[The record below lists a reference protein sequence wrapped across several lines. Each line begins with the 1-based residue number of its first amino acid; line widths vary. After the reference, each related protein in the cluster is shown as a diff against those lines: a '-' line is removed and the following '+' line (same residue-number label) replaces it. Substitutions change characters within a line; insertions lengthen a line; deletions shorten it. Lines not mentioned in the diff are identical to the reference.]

1 MRTLKQK
8 KRNRLLAA
16 LLAVAMMF
24 QMLPLMA
31 FADGGTGSTA
41 EKVRLNGKYYNTLQE
56 AIDAAGTEGNG
67 YTIYLGKGVYSLTG
81 DENEKIKK
89 SLTFVGAGIG
99 KTTWQIRAPE
109 RPYGAGDNWHS
120 ESDGDGG
127 DGWCDYGFDG
137 SDSITFQDMTVI
149 GSVDPDG
156 NIQAHN
162 LQGFIRIQH
171 ITLDNCE
178 FKGRADYWGY
188 TSTTFNNVTFYAPG
202 TAEFPVG
209 KTDYSLWTYTGSE
222 YTFRNCTF
230 HSNGKTINVYRTCD
244 PRTDPNVGVKDD
256 VTVNFDNCTVY
267 SPSTEGKQAL
277 KIDDTY
283 MGYSKFILNITNPQ
297 VTATRDKFTCSQVFG
312 FGDKE
317 YCNTGKTD
325 VKINGEVVWSG
336 GKKLTHSYT
345 DGKKDQAYDITNPS
359 DWREWKPGPDRI
371 QVRDVTR
378 KCKYCGWEEPSQEY
392 ASVYSLQYNL
402 NGGTGAKGANYEE
415 HLWRQDEDVPLA
427 ADPSREGYKFVGW
440 KDAAGRTYSYPDKA
454 ETVLKLKRDTV
465 LTAQWADL
473 ANDPIL
479 TVEGGTITAKKDG
492 AELTLNIQEV
502 GDTQKTTVPAGAEVT
517 VELNKD
523 AIPQNM
529 NFDRWTLDGWTLDD
543 EMLKNELDAALNQ
556 ETIKFTM
563 PTHDLSVE
571 AVYQGTAGDSG
582 DSSIIGT
589 VVIGAAGA
597 ALLGWGTYQLGTE
610 CLKKYY
616 GLPYFPS
623 NRSVLAM
630 MLWED
635 AGKPMPE
642 SELLY
647 PDVGQEERDM
657 DLQHAARWAM
667 ENELFPDLNDEGT
680 AEEERKFYPDNTVS
694 KISALRAWRKAQEL
708 KQKA

>member
-24 QMLPLMA
+24 QMLPMMA
-31 FADGGTGSTA
+31 FAAEGDGAGSTKGEISVDSNESFKA
-41 EKVRLNGKYYNTLQE
+41 AVQSVPADGEVTIHLGAGKYTLYEDPGPNRSLVNQGVKIHLVGE
-56 AIDAAGTEGNG
+56 GIDTTTLEIGGPLNDPPRGHEEQGSDYSFMNADTVTFEDMTLTTRYQRNYQGFSHIKNETRVNRCKING
-67 YTIYLGKGVYSLTG
+67 YT
-81 DENEKIKK
+81 
-89 SLTFVGAGIG
+89 A
-99 KTTWQIRAPE
+99 
-109 RPYGAGDNWHS
+109 
-120 ESDGDGG
+120 
-127 DGWCDYGFDG
+127 
-137 SDSITFQDMTVI
+137 
-149 GSVDPDG
+149 
-156 NIQAHN
+156 
-162 LQGFIRIQH
+162 
-171 ITLDNCE
+171 
-178 FKGRADYWGY
+178 YWGY
-188 TSTTFNNVTFYAPG
+188 QSATFTDTEFNPPLLQYALWTYCSPVMTFDHCTFNASGKVINVY
-202 TAEFPVG
+202 
-209 KTDYSLWTYTGSE
+209 TDYSAGS
-222 YTFRNCTF
+222 
-230 HSNGKTINVYRTCD
+230 HDI
-244 PRTDPNVGVKDD
+244 
-256 VTVNFDNCTVY
+256 TVNFKDCTVNG
-267 SPSTEGKQAL
+267 SSIKQAL
-277 KIDDTY
+277 NINDSN
-283 MGYSKFILNITNPQ
+283 MGGFKYILNITNPQ
-297 VTATRDKFTCSQVFG
+297 LPEARDDIARDDTTCSRVFG
-312 FGDKE
+312 FGGKDKAKT
-317 YCNTGKTD
+317 NNKGKTD
-325 VKINGEVVWSG
+325 VKINGELVWSE

-345 DGKKDQAYDITNPS
+345 DGEKDQAYDITYS
-359 DWREWKPGPDRI
+359 AWRQWDERNDE
-371 QVRDVTR
+371 RDVART
-378 KCKYCGWEEPSQEY
+378 CKYCGWEENYTER

-402 NGGTGAKGANYEE
+402 NGGTGAEGADYNDAFYHEKE
-415 HLWRQDEDVPLA
+415 SVTLA
-427 ADPSREGYKFVGW
+427 AAPSCEGYDFVCW
-440 KDAAGRTYSYPDKA
+440 KDAAGRTYPAGA
-454 ETVLKLKRDTV
+454 EIVLQGDTV
-465 LTAQWADL
+465 LTAQWADP

-502 GDTQKTTVPAGAEVT
+502 GDTQKATVPAGAEVT

-610 CLKKYY
+610 CLMKYY

-635 AGKPMPE
+635 AGKPMP
-642 SELLY
+642 SSTLLY
-647 PDVGQEERDM
+647 PDVGQKERDM

-667 ENELFPDLNDEGT
+667 ENELMPDLNPQKDL
-680 AEEERKFYPDNTVS
+680 APEEVKFYPDNTVS

>member
-1 MRTLKQK
+1 M
-8 KRNRLLAA
+8 AA

-31 FADGGTGSTA
+31 FADEGAGSTA
-41 EKVRLNGKYYNTLQE
+41 EKVRIGTTEYDTLL
-56 AIDAAGTEGNG
+56 AAVQAANSGDTITLGEGE
-67 YTIYLGKGVYSLTG
+67 YSLYKAVDDKVGGVKQYTAG
-81 DENEKIKK
+81 KD
-89 SLTFVGAGIG
+89 LTFVGKGKDKTKWYIGAKVPDPANLGTEYNSDYSFDGAGTITFKDMTLHAGSEKKEDYLGFTRPNSTVVDNCVVEG
-99 KTTWQIRAPE
+99 KT
-109 RPYGAGDNWHS
+109 
-120 ESDGDGG
+120 
-127 DGWCDYGFDG
+127 F
-137 SDSITFQDMTVI
+137 
-149 GSVDPDG
+149 
-156 NIQAHN
+156 
-162 LQGFIRIQH
+162 
-171 ITLDNCE
+171 
-178 FKGRADYWGY
+178 YWGY
-188 TSTTFNNVTFYAPG
+188 ESATFTDTEFDPPFLDYA
-202 TAEFPVG
+202 
-209 KTDYSLWTYTGSE
+209 LWTYSSPVM
-222 YTFRNCTF
+222 TFNRCTF
-230 HSNGKTINVYRTCD
+230 NAKGKVIYVHNDYK
-244 PRTDPNVGVKDD
+244 PEDD
-256 VTVNFDNCTVY
+256 NTEKQDITVNFNDCTVDGF
-267 SPSTEGKQAL
+267 SGKQAL
-277 KIDDTY
+277 TINDSNMGDHKI
-283 MGYSKFILNITNPQ
+283 ILNITNPH
-297 VTATRDKFTCSQVFG
+297 VTAYRDDTTCSQVFG
-312 FGDKE
+312 FGGKAGN
-317 YCNTGKTD
+317 NTGRTKVWID
-325 VKINGEVVWSG
+325 DDLVWSM
-336 GKKLTHSYT
+336 GKMRTHSYT
-345 DGKKDQAYDITNPS
+345 DGKKEEAYDKTYS
-359 DWREWKPGPDRI
+359 AWRDSEADRI
-371 QVRDVTR
+371 QVQDEIR
-378 KCKYCGWEEPSQEY
+378 KCKYCGWEETSPKY

-402 NGGTGAKGANYEE
+402 NGGTGAEGANYDDA
-415 HLWRQDEDVPLA
+415 LCRQDENVTLA
-427 ADPSREGYKFVGW
+427 AAPSREGYKFVGW
-440 KDAAGRTYSYPDKA
+440 KDAAGRTYSAKA
-454 ETVLKLKRDTV
+454 ETVLKRDTV
-465 LTAQWADL
+465 LTAQWADP

-502 GDTQKTTVPAGAEVT
+502 GDTQKTAVPAGAEVT
-517 VELNKD
+517 VELNKE

-543 EMLKNELDAALNQ
+543 EMLKNELDALLNQ

-597 ALLGWGTYQLGTE
+597 AVLGWGTYQLGTE

>member
-1 MRTLKQK
+1 MKQK
-8 KRNRLLAA
+8 KHNRFLAA
-16 LLAVAMMF
+16 LLAAAMMF
-24 QMLPLMA
+24 QMLPVLA
-31 FADGGTGSTA
+31 FAAEDRPLEPGQARIVGGNT
-41 EKVRLNGKYYNTLQE
+41 YNSVK
-56 AIDAAGTEGNG
+56 DAVAAAPEGATT
-67 YTIYLGKGVYSLTG
+67 TIELGEGVYSLTG
-81 DENEKIKK
+81 PEKITK

-120 ESDGDGG
+120 ESDGDGA
-127 DGWCDYGFDG
+127 DGWCDYSFDG

-149 GSVDPDG
+149 GSVDPNG

-188 TSTTFNNVTFYAPG
+188 ASTTFNNVTFYAPG
-202 TAEFPVG
+202 TAEFEVG
-209 KTDYSLWTYTGSE
+209 KTDYSLWTYTGTK
-222 YTFRNCTF
+222 YTFKDCTF
-230 HSNGKTINVYRTCD
+230 YSNGKTINVYRTCD
-244 PRTDPNVGVKDD
+244 PRTDPCIRVGDD
-256 VTVNFDNCTVY
+256 VTVDFDNCTVH
-267 SPSTEGKQAL
+267 SPSTEKQAL

-283 MGYSKFILNITNPQ
+283 MGNSKFILNITDPQ
-297 VTATRDKFTCSQVFG
+297 VTAKREKITCSQIFG
-312 FGDKE
+312 FGGKE

-325 VKINGEVVWSG
+325 VKINGKLVWSKG
-336 GKKLTHSYT
+336 EKLTHSYT
-345 DGKKDQAYDITNPS
+345 DGEKDQAYDITYS
-359 DWREWKPGPDRI
+359 DWTKVNERND
-371 QVRDVTR
+371 VRDVTR
-378 KCKYCGWEEPSQEY
+378 KCQYCGWEETYTEP
-392 ASVYSLQYNL
+392 ASVYRLQYNL
-402 NGGTGAKGANYEE
+402 NGGTGAEGAKYDDAFYHEKEN
-415 HLWRQDEDVPLA
+415 VTLA
-427 ADPSREGYKFVGW
+427 AAPSREGYNFVVW
-440 KDAAGRTYSYPDKA
+440 KDAAGTPYLAGA
-454 ETVLKLKRDTV
+454 ETVLKGDTV
-465 LTAQWADL
+465 LTAQWADP
-473 ANDPIL
+473 ANGPIL

-543 EMLKNELDAALNQ
+543 ETLKSDLDTLLNQ

>member
-31 FADGGTGSTA
+31 FADEGDGAGSTKGEVSVNNSA
-41 EKVRLNGKYYNTLQE
+41 ELKTAVQSVQADGEVTIHLGAGNYTLYE
-56 AIDAAGTEGNG
+56 GDGPNSSLVKPGVKIHLVGEGIDTTTLEIGGPLSKPLPGHEEQGSDYSFGGADTVTFEDMTLTTRYQRDYQGFSHIKNETSVNRCKING
-67 YTIYLGKGVYSLTG
+67 YT
-81 DENEKIKK
+81 
-89 SLTFVGAGIG
+89 A
-99 KTTWQIRAPE
+99 
-109 RPYGAGDNWHS
+109 
-120 ESDGDGG
+120 
-127 DGWCDYGFDG
+127 
-137 SDSITFQDMTVI
+137 
-149 GSVDPDG
+149 
-156 NIQAHN
+156 
-162 LQGFIRIQH
+162 
-171 ITLDNCE
+171 
-178 FKGRADYWGY
+178 YWGY
-188 TSTTFNNVTFYAPG
+188 QSATFTDTEFNPPLLQYALWTYCSPVMTFDHCTFNASGKVINVY
-202 TAEFPVG
+202 
-209 KTDYSLWTYTGSE
+209 TDYSAGS
-222 YTFRNCTF
+222 
-230 HSNGKTINVYRTCD
+230 HDI
-244 PRTDPNVGVKDD
+244 
-256 VTVNFDNCTVY
+256 TVNFKDCTVNG
-267 SPSTEGKQAL
+267 SSIKQAL
-277 KIDDTY
+277 NINDSN
-283 MGYSKFILNITNPQ
+283 MGGFKYILNITDPQ
-297 VTATRDKFTCSQVFG
+297 LPAERDNIARDDTTCSRVFG
-312 FGDKE
+312 FGGKKKAE
-317 YCNTGKTD
+317 TNNKGKTD
-325 VKINGEVVWSG
+325 VKINDKLVWSE

-345 DGKKDQAYDITNPS
+345 DGEKDQAYDTTYS
-359 DWREWKPGPDRI
+359 AWRQWDERNDE
-371 QVRDVTR
+371 RDVNR
-378 KCKYCGWEEPSQEY
+378 KCRYCGWEENYTER

-402 NGGTGAKGANYEE
+402 NGGTGADGAKYDDAFYHEKEN
-415 HLWRQDEDVPLA
+415 VTIA
-427 ADPSREGYKFVGW
+427 AAPSREGYKFVGW
-440 KDAAGRTYSYPDKA
+440 KDAAGTPYSAGA
-454 ETVLKLKRDTV
+454 ETVLKRDTV
-465 LTAQWADL
+465 LTAQWADP
-473 ANDPIL
+473 AHDPIL

-502 GDTQKTTVPAGAEVT
+502 GDTQKTAVPAGAEVT

-556 ETIKFTM
+556 ETITFTM

-610 CLKKYY
+610 CLMKYY

-635 AGKPMPE
+635 AGKPMP
-642 SELLY
+642 SSTLLY
-647 PDVGQEERDM
+647 PDVGQKERDM

-667 ENELFPDLNDEGT
+667 ENQLMPDLNPQKDL
-680 AEEERKFYPDNTVS
+680 APEEVKFYPDNTVS
-694 KISALRAWRKAQEL
+694 KISALRAWRKAQAL

>member
-1 MRTLKQK
+1 M
-8 KRNRLLAA
+8 AA

-31 FADGGTGSTA
+31 FADEGTSST
-41 EKVRLNGKYYNTLQE
+41 EGKAWVN
-56 AIDAAGTEGNG
+56 GTEYSTLLAAVEAAHSGDTIELDEG
-67 YTIYLGKGVYSLTG
+67 DYTLCGKLCDGTLCGKPSCNVNPPHGEYEDASKAATK
-81 DENEKIKK
+81 DKK
-89 SLTFVGAGIG
+89 LTFVGKGERTVWNIG
-99 KTTWQIRAPE
+99 LENPRYDGE
-109 RPYGAGDNWHS
+109 RNGDYS
-120 ESDGDGG
+120 
-127 DGWCDYGFDG
+127 FDG
-137 SDSITFQDMTVI
+137 ADTVTFKNMTLDAGV
-149 GSVDPDG
+149 
-156 NIQAHN
+156 NEN
-162 LQGFIRIQH
+162 YRGFIRPNNTIVE
-171 ITLDNCE
+171 NCVIN
-178 FKGRADYWGY
+178 GRTAYWGY
-188 TSTTFNNVTFYAPG
+188 KSAVFENTTFNAPG
-202 TAEFPVG
+202 S
-209 KTDYSLWTYTGSE
+209 DYAIWTYSSSKMTFDHCTFNADGRVINVFKDGSE
-222 YTFRNCTF
+222 
-230 HSNGKTINVYRTCD
+230 G
-244 PRTDPNVGVKDD
+244 D
-256 VTVNFDNCTVY
+256 VTVNFQDCTVN
-267 SPSTEGKQAL
+267 SSRGGKPAL
-277 KIDDTY
+277 KIDDSTMVGNHKY
-283 MGYSKFILNITNPQ
+283 TIKISGNNTVNAGLDYT
-297 VTATRDKFTCSQVFG
+297 TCSRVFG
-312 FGDKE
+312 YGTD
-317 YCNTGKTD
+317 TGRTE
-325 VKINGEVVWSG
+325 VYVNGEHVW
-336 GKKLTHSYT
+336 GKKEGADKGELKTHKYSAGEAEHKVT
-345 DGKKDQAYDITNPS
+345 TKKTE
-359 DWREWKPGPDRI
+359 WRQWDERNDE
-371 QVRDVTR
+371 RDVNR
-378 KCKYCGWEEPSQEY
+378 KCQYCGREENYTER
-392 ASVYSLQYNL
+392 ASVYRLQYDL
-402 NGGTGAKGANYEE
+402 NGGTGAEGADYNDAFYHEKE
-415 HLWRQDEDVPLA
+415 NFTLA
-427 ADPSREGYKFVGW
+427 AAPSREGYDFVGW
-440 KDAAGRTYSYPDKA
+440 KDAAGNTYSAKE
-454 ETVLKLKRDTV
+454 ETVLKGDTV
-465 LTAQWADL
+465 LTAQWADP
-473 ANDPIL
+473 ANGPIL

-502 GDTQKTTVPAGAEVT
+502 GNTQKTAVPAGAEVT

-694 KISALRAWRKAQEL
+694 KISVLRAWRKAQEL

>member
-31 FADGGTGSTA
+31 FADEGTGSTA
-41 EKVRLNGKYYNTLQE
+41 EKVRIGAHEYDTLQQ
-56 AIDAAGTEGNG
+56 AIVAAQDGD
-67 YTIYLGKGVYSLTG
+67 TIHLGKGEYSLTG

-89 SLTFVGAGIG
+89 SLIFVGAGTNET
-99 KTTWQIRAPE
+99 KWKIRAP
-109 RPYGAGDNWHS
+109 RTSYGA
-120 ESDGDGG
+120 DGY
-127 DGWCDYGFDG
+127 CDYGFDG
-137 SDSITFQDMTVI
+137 SDSITFRNMTLI

-156 NIQAHN
+156 KIKAEDC
-162 LQGFIRIQH
+162 QGFVRVQH
-171 ITLDNCE
+171 ITLEDCVFN
-178 FKGRADYWGY
+178 GRADYWGY
-188 TSTTFNNVTFYAPG
+188 ASTRFYNVTFNAPG
-202 TAEFPVG
+202 TAESG
-209 KTDYSLWTYTGSE
+209 ISDTNYSLWTYTGTK

-230 HSNGKTINVYRTCD
+230 HSDGKTINVYRAGD
-244 PRTDPNVGVKDD
+244 PRTDPNIRVGDD
-256 VTVNFDNCTVY
+256 VTVDFDNCTVNTT
-267 SPSTEGKQAL
+267 PLKKQAL
-277 KIDDTY
+277 KIDDSH
-283 MGYSKFILNITNPQ
+283 MGGSKFILNIINPQ
-297 VTATRDKFTCSQVFG
+297 VTTAARDDTTCSQIFG
-312 FGDKE
+312 FGGDADT
-317 YCNTGKTD
+317 YNTGKTD
-325 VKINGEVVWSG
+325 VWINGELVWSG

-345 DGKKDQAYDITNPS
+345 DGAKDKAYKDTNYS
-359 DWREWKPGPDRI
+359 DWRKTKADRI
-371 QVRDVTR
+371 YERDVTR
-378 KCKYCGWEEPSQEY
+378 KCQYCGWEETYTEP
-392 ASVYSLQYNL
+392 ASMYSLQYNL
-402 NGGTGAKGANYEE
+402 NGGTEAEGENYDDT
-415 HLWRQDEDVPLA
+415 LRRQDEKFTLA
-427 ADPSREGYKFVGW
+427 AAPSREGYDFVGW
-440 KDAAGRTYSYPDKA
+440 KDAAGWTYSAKA
-454 ETVLKLKRDTV
+454 ETVLKRDTV
-465 LTAQWADL
+465 LTAQWADP

-543 EMLKNELDAALNQ
+543 ETLKSELDALLNQ

-597 ALLGWGTYQLGTE
+597 AVLGWGTYQLGTE

>member
-31 FADGGTGSTA
+31 FADEGTSSTA
-41 EKVRLNGKYYNTLQE
+41 EKVRIGTTEYDTLL
-56 AIDAAGTEGNG
+56 AAVQAANSGDTITLGEGE
-67 YTIYLGKGVYSLTG
+67 YSLYKAVDDKVGGVKQYTAG
-81 DENEKIKK
+81 KD
-89 SLTFVGAGIG
+89 LTFVGKGKDKTKWYIGAKVPDPANLGTEYNSDYSFDGAGTITFKDMTLHAGSEKKEDYLGFTRPNSTVVDNCVVEG
-99 KTTWQIRAPE
+99 KT
-109 RPYGAGDNWHS
+109 
-120 ESDGDGG
+120 
-127 DGWCDYGFDG
+127 F
-137 SDSITFQDMTVI
+137 
-149 GSVDPDG
+149 
-156 NIQAHN
+156 
-162 LQGFIRIQH
+162 
-171 ITLDNCE
+171 
-178 FKGRADYWGY
+178 YWGY
-188 TSTTFNNVTFYAPG
+188 ESATFTDTEFEPPFLDYA
-202 TAEFPVG
+202 
-209 KTDYSLWTYTGSE
+209 LWTYSSPVM
-222 YTFRNCTF
+222 TFNRCTF
-230 HSNGKTINVYRTCD
+230 NAKGKVIYVHNDYK
-244 PRTDPNVGVKDD
+244 PEDD
-256 VTVNFDNCTVY
+256 NTEKQDITVNFNDCTVDGF
-267 SPSTEGKQAL
+267 SVKQAL
-277 KIDDTY
+277 TINDSNMGDHKI
-283 MGYSKFILNITNPQ
+283 ILNITNPH
-297 VTATRDKFTCSQVFG
+297 VTAYRDDTTCSQVFG
-312 FGDKE
+312 FGGKE
-317 YCNTGKTD
+317 DTNNTGRTKVWID
-325 VKINGEVVWSG
+325 DDLVWSM
-336 GKKLTHSYT
+336 GKMRTHSYT
-345 DGKKDQAYDITNPS
+345 DGEKEGEKEPDKVYDITRS
-359 DWREWKPGPDRI
+359 DWRKTKADRI
-371 QVRDVTR
+371 YERDVTR
-378 KCKYCGWEEPSQEY
+378 KCKYCGWEETYTEP

-402 NGGTGAKGANYEE
+402 NGGTEAAGANYADT
-415 HLWRQDEDVPLA
+415 LRRQDEKFTLEKA
-427 ADPSREGYKFVGW
+427 PSREGYTFVCW
-440 KDAAGRTYSYPDKA
+440 KDAAGTPYSAGA
-454 ETVLKLKRDTV
+454 ETVLKRDTV
-465 LTAQWADL
+465 LTAQWADP
-473 ANDPIL
+473 AHDPIL

-502 GDTQKTTVPAGAEVT
+502 GDTQKATVPAGAEVT

-543 EMLKNELDAALNQ
+543 EMLKNELDALLNQ

-610 CLKKYY
+610 CLMKYY

-635 AGKPMPE
+635 AGKPMP
-642 SELLY
+642 SSTLLY
-647 PDVGQEERDM
+647 PDVGQKERDM

-667 ENELFPDLNDEGT
+667 ENQLMPDLNPQKDL
-680 AEEERKFYPDNTVS
+680 APEEVKFYPDNTVS